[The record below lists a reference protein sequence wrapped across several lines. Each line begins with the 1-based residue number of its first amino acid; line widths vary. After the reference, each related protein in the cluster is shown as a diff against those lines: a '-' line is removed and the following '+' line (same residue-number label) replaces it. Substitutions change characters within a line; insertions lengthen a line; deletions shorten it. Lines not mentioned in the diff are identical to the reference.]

1 MRFSLP
7 MKRCNVFCFVERV
20 WATCSKGQTTLMVKK
35 TATTNLT
42 TLMAKTTTDIR
53 TVSFLNSLLIL
64 FQMCQLD

>member
-42 TLMAKTTTDIR
+42 TLMAKTTTTDI
-53 TVSFLNSLLIL
+53 
-64 FQMCQLD
+64 